1 MRTVVLLLALA
12 IMPFASAA
20 TGADCTDIRA
30 RFVKD
35 AHNGLRNYSMA
46 LCAARDGKSDDAF
59 TYLHAAASYG
69 FRDVDLMLA
78 DPALRPLH
86 SDRRWR
92 GAVSAVVLAGLHASR
107 DINGELLALFET
119 DQADR
124 RVQNIDWNAVSA
136 RDSKRLA
143 RVRALLAAGA
153 AKEADDFYHAA
164 MVFQH
169 GETADDFRLARDN
182 ALVAYEKGGS
192 KRAAWLA
199 CAAEDRWLHRTGK
212 PQVWGTQFMGV
223 RGKGT
228 SAWTLEPFD
237 RSAKT
242 DAEREAMGVPSLAAS
257 EARLK
262 AMNGR

>member
-1 MRTVVLLLALA
+1 MRAIVLLLAFA
-12 IMPFASAA
+12 AMPFASAA
-20 TGADCTDIRA
+20 TGADCADVRA

-35 AHNGLRNYSMA
+35 AHNGLRNYAMA
-46 LCAARDGKSDDAF
+46 FCAARDGKTDEAF
-59 TYLHAAASYG
+59 TYLDAAASYG
-69 FRDVDLMLA
+69 FRDADLMLA
-78 DPALRPLH
+78 DPDLRPLH

-92 GAVSAVVLAGLHASR
+92 GAVSAVVLAGLHAKR
-107 DINGELLALFET
+107 DINGELLALFEA

-124 RVQNIDWNAVSA
+124 SVENIDWNAVSA
-136 RDSKRLA
+136 RATKRLA

-169 GETADDFRLARDN
+169 GETADDFRLAWDN
-182 ALVAYEKGGS
+182 ARIAYEKGGG
-192 KRAAWLA
+192 KQAAWLA
-199 CAAEDRWLHRTGK
+199 CAAEDRWLQRTGK

-223 RGKGT
+223 PGKGT
-228 SAWTLEPFD
+228 SVWTLEPFD

-242 DAEREAMGVPSLAAS
+242 DAQREVMGVPSLAVS

-262 AMNGR
+262 ARNGN